1 MQSLTD
7 TERSSL
13 YWFRLLMGFEID
25 LILDCLRYVITHKLV

>member
-13 YWFRLLMGFEID
+13 YWYRLFID
-25 LILDCLRYVITHKLV
+25 FKKIFLRILLSFDKNDLD

>member
-13 YWFRLLMGFEID
+13 YWFRLLIGFEID
-25 LILDCLRYVITHKLV
+25 LILNRFDS